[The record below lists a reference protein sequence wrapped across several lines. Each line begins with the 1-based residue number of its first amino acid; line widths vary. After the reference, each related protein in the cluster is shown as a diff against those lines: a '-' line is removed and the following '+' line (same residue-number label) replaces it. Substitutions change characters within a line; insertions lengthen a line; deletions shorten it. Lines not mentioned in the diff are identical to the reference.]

1 MTMPPTP
8 SSPVTPSRYDLY
20 ERCVQSPRASAAYL
34 RAIHGRSPRTLRED
48 FCGGGAL
55 CLAWASTDPTA
66 TAIGVDMDPEPLA
79 RLRRVPRVRAIAADV
94 LHVDARADVIAATNF
109 PLGYFFERS
118 DLVEYLRRSRARL
131 KRRGVFVADMY
142 GGRDSMTLQTTSARF
157 SLPDGTPVLYEWEHR
172 EADPV
177 TARVLNVIHF
187 TLGKGRNAAR
197 LRDAFTYSWRLW
209 SIPELTDAYRE
220 AGFGA
225 VEVFDHEAGA
235 MDHLGTLHVRP
246 FEPGADALPE
256 NWVVFVAGRA

>member
-1 MTMPPTP
+1 MPEPPLTP
-8 SSPVTPSRYDLY
+8 ASPSRYDLY

-34 RAIHGRSPRTLRED
+34 RAIHGRSPRVLRED

-55 CLAWASTDPTA
+55 CLAWVATDPQA
-66 TAIGVDMDPEPLA
+66 SAIGIDLDPEPLT
-79 RLRRVPRVRAIAADV
+79 RLRGVPRVRAIAGDV
-94 LHVDARADVIAATNF
+94 LDTNAKADIVAATNF
-109 PLGYFFERS
+109 PLGYFYERA

-142 GGRDSMTLQTTSARF
+142 GGRDSMQLQTTSARF
-157 SLPDGTPVLYEWEHR
+157 TLSDGTPVLYEWEHR

-187 TLGKGRNAAR
+187 AVGRGRRASR
-197 LRDAFTYSWRLW
+197 FRDAFTYAWRLW

-225 VEVFDHEAGA
+225 VEVYDHEAGA

-246 FEPGADALPE
+246 YEPGADTLPD